1 VNISSNVTTIQ
12 NRAFECC
19 PNLTSITI
27 PSSVTS
33 IGTSPFPGCVN
44 LVSINVDANNALYTD
59 IDGVLF
65 DHNKTKL
72 IQYPCGHSNTYTV
85 PDNVTIIGEKSFF
98 ECSGLKSV
106 TIPASVTSIEGSAFN
121 TVNMAYINYLGLNE
135 PSCEEYP
142 GSIVSTFVRV
152 EVVCVPM
159 NYNSSR
165 FCEVYH
171 VKVPSCEE
179 FVSQQNQCFEVLEW
193 QAEEITVKKRANA
206 TLWEKKTDNCFEYQC
221 SNTSG
226 GIAWSK
232 CNSTDDVHRLCINNK
247 CVEEKDGLNKDKWG
261 VEMSVN
267 ITPDELDMKNLI
279 EVLNRVTGLSGN
291 DILIGTEYEE
301 TTGAVVKIV
310 IYVDD
315 EDVARKIMIAIER
328 IMVSCKKSIYGV
340 LCRVSGVHILEKEEF
355 SEFSLVT
362 SKANNNHNNLLIM
375 TNILIMVMIFI
386 KMMMI

>member
-1 VNISSNVTTIQ
+1 
-12 NRAFECC
+12 
-19 PNLTSITI
+19 
-27 PSSVTS
+27 
-33 IGTSPFPGCVN
+33 
-44 LVSINVDANNALYTD
+44 
-59 IDGVLF
+59 
-65 DHNKTKL
+65 
-72 IQYPCGHSNTYTV
+72 
-85 PDNVTIIGEKSFF
+85 
-98 ECSGLKSV
+98 
-106 TIPASVTSIEGSAFN
+106 
-121 TVNMAYINYLGLNE
+121 
-135 PSCEEYP
+135 
-142 GSIVSTFVRV
+142 
-152 EVVCVPM
+152 
-159 NYNSSR
+159 
-165 FCEVYH
+165 
-171 VKVPSCEE
+171 
-179 FVSQQNQCFEVLEW
+179 
-193 QAEEITVKKRANA
+193 
-206 TLWEKKTDNCFEYQC
+206 
-221 SNTSG
+221 
-226 GIAWSK
+226 
-232 CNSTDDVHRLCINNK
+232 LCINNK